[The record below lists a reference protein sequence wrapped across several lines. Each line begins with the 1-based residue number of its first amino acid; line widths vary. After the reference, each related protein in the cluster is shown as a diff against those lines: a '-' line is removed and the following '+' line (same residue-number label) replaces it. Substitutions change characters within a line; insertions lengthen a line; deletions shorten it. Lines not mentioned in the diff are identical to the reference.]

1 MSPLCVWTDRRV
13 AVGSRSRPVTRSLL
27 SIFHGPVTLRVQTQ
41 AARSL
46 WYTLKPEGVSIAHI
60 KLLHSV
66 IYRVSLWAP
75 SVSLHYRRMRAD
87 SPASPPPH
95 VQTCWIWC
103 HECEFGSNNNK
114 KIIPVVLLSLPT
126 DLMQKY
132 NVFRA
137 QLNDVKCDF
146 RVDGMS
152 NKRNLEPPSFPLP
165 AVFTL
170 FTPAPN
176 LVLLLGNNMNF
187 LPAGVWP
194 YARRYLSDS
203 SVLSLPVSLI
213 ESGSLHSC
221 IYSVIHA
228 HRQRD

>member
-1 MSPLCVWTDRRV
+1 MPKKKKSILSRKHLLLTQLPVLTASFYFHLKPVMSPLCVWTDRRV

-75 SVSLHYRRMRAD
+75 SVSLHYGRMRAD

-114 KIIPVVLLSLPT
+114 KNHPCGFIIFTNWPGAEI
-126 DLMQKY
+126 Q
-132 NVFRA
+132 
-137 QLNDVKCDF
+137 
-146 RVDGMS
+146 RVQ
-152 NKRNLEPPSFPLP
+152 
-165 AVFTL
+165 
-170 FTPAPN
+170 
-176 LVLLLGNNMNF
+176 
-187 LPAGVWP
+187 
-194 YARRYLSDS
+194 S
-203 SVLSLPVSLI
+203 SVKW
-213 ESGSLHSC
+213 
-221 IYSVIHA
+221 
-228 HRQRD
+228 R